1 MPKQPKYRFYATLLD
16 TYMNYV
22 ESDAIWQKYWGWSET
37 PPHTPEEF
45 RQSQFQQL
53 IDRINRVPFDSEAAD
68 KGTAF
73 NEVIDCMVEHRKSEK
88 VQMERIVEPDVITH
102 VMGQVDNC
110 DPDERWAD
118 VEFVDNP
125 NAGKIIGVRARYND
139 RVFDFD
145 IKLCREFADY
155 FKGALTQQ
163 FVSAILPTAYG
174 DVEVYGYID
183 ELMPLSTHD
192 IKTTGKYEVGKFK
205 NNSQHLVY
213 PYCLYRDGSDV
224 RLFEY
229 NVAEI
234 DKYGRWQTFTET
246 YVFDPVRDIPVLTD
260 RCESLIRFIEENKH
274 LITDKKIFN
283 LQAA

>member
-1 MPKQPKYRFYATLLD
+1 MQAQPKYRFYATLLD
-16 TYMNYV
+16 CFTDYID
-22 ESDAIWQKYWGWSET
+22 SDAIWDKYWGFSQN

-45 RQSQFQQL
+45 HQKQFQQV

-68 KGTAF
+68 RGTAF
-73 NEVIDCMVEHRKSEK
+73 NEVIDCMVEHRKSDKIDVRYIYEQK
-88 VQMERIVEPDVITH
+88 VY
-102 VMGQVDNC
+102 GQVYNC

-118 VEFVDNP
+118 VEYTDKVV
-125 NAGKIIGVRARYND
+125 GLSVSYNG

-145 IKLCREFADY
+145 INLCRKFADR

-163 FVSAILPTAYG
+163 FVSAILPTSLG
-174 DVEVYGYID
+174 DVEIYGYID

-192 IKTTGKYEVGKFK
+192 IKTTGSYSVGKFK
-205 NNSQHLVY
+205 NHWQHIAY
-213 PYCLYRDGSDV
+213 PYCLYKNGSDV

-234 DKYGRWQTFTET
+234 DKYNRWKYFAET
-246 YVFDPVRDIPVLTD
+246 YVFDPDRDIPRLTAH
-260 RCESLIRFIEENKH
+260 CEDLIRFIEDNRH

-283 LQAA
+283 LTA